1 MNKFD
6 ENDIVVIN
14 TIGATNI
21 TIDVQKLYDI
31 LPVITSPEKL
41 SKDDLKTL
49 PDGTIVNCQLI
60 SQFKGIRIK
69 KPPKKFFRNG
79 ILINMIAGK
88 LIHVKI
94 PKKGKIQLTG
104 CKSEKQAIDAVKILW
119 ELIKPHADIYTI
131 NSGSTFQCVFLLAMT
146 RVHFNLGLN
155 IERQKLNEVVNNS
168 TTFKSLLNPF
178 FGCTGLKVTKY
189 YDIDPYVYQLNKLE
203 YVDGWT
209 LDTITYD
216 NYLSTL
222 TPTERHKELSK
233 TYKNTFLVFW
243 TGSVI
248 MGGLSTQFMRKDYE
262 SFVQIIDESRNVIKL
277 NISDADDDI
286 NRKL

>member
-1 MNKFD
+1 MNTFD
-6 ENDIVVIN
+6 DNDIVVIN
-14 TIGATNI
+14 IVGATNI

-31 LPVITSPEKL
+31 LPVMTNPTKL
-41 SKDDLKTL
+41 TKSDLKTL
-49 PDGTIVNCQLI
+49 PDGTIINCQLV

-104 CKSEKQAIDAVKILW
+104 CKSEAQAIHAIKILW
-119 ELIKPHADIYTI
+119 ELIMPHTDIYI
-131 NSGSTFQCVFLLAMT
+131 IHSGSTFQCVFLLAMT

-155 IERQKLNEVVNNS
+155 VERQKLNEVINNS

-178 FGCTGLKVTKY
+178 FGCTGLKITKY
-189 YDIDPYVYQLNKLE
+189 YDVNPDIYQLSKLE
-203 YVDGWT
+203 YNNDW
-209 LDTITYD
+209 
-216 NYLSTL
+216 NLSTIRYSEYLATL
-222 TPTERHKELSK
+222 TDIERHKELSK

-248 MGGLSTQFMRKDYE
+248 MGGLSTQFMRSDYDLFIRIIAESKD
-262 SFVQIIDESRNVIKL
+262 SIRL
-277 NISDADDDI
+277 NITESI
-286 NRKL
+286 